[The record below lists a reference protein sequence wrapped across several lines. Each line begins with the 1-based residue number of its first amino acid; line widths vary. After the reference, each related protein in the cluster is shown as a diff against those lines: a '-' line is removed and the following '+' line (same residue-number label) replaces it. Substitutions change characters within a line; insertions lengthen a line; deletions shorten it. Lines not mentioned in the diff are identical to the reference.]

1 MSSLR
6 EQIMTTKELSE
17 TPKKVKFN
25 ELKALGFII
34 FLFFPIA
41 TATSISAY
49 GFVIWMIQAFGGVV
63 AH

>member
-34 FLFFPIA
+34 FCFSPLPQPPALAPMALLF
-41 TATSISAY
+41 
-49 GFVIWMIQAFGGVV
+49 G
-63 AH
+63 

>member
-1 MSSLR
+1 
-6 EQIMTTKELSE
+6 MTAKELSE
-17 TPKKVKFN
+17 TPKKVKLN

-41 TATSISAY
+41 TATRISAY